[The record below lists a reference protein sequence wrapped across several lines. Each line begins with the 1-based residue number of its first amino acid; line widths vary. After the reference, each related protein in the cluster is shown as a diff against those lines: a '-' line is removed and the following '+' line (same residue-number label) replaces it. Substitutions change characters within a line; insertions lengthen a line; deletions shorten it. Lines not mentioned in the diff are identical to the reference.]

1 MLFQKCLTYH
11 RPHLATVTSVVTS
24 FGSAALVDG
33 LHDVVD
39 GSHGGHG
46 GDRKSERH
54 RGGAMALFS
63 ASARE
68 VGMRNTQKH
77 ASTGDFQDSTIL
89 EQMIMEKCQTSCTWL
104 VLAPALAESLH
115 KSKCFSLTNTC
126 ISIWKRN
133 RSGDWLPTCPKP
145 K

>member
-1 MLFQKCLTYH
+1 MCFFRNVLHVTVPTI
-11 RPHLATVTSVVTS
+11 PHLATVTSVVTS

-77 ASTGDFQDSTIL
+77 TETRFN
-89 EQMIMEKCQTSCTWL
+89 W
-104 VLAPALAESLH
+104 
-115 KSKCFSLTNTC
+115 
-126 ISIWKRN
+126 R
-133 RSGDWLPTCPKP
+133 LPGFNHS
-145 K
+145 